1 MKAYIKT
8 DPEFQTL
15 KRPTYSGD
23 AGCDLI
29 AYSDPVIVGETKTP
43 KSKLYSSI
51 SYIEYDTNVIVAPE
65 DESQYFSLV
74 YPRSSISKYNL
85 SLANSVGVV
94 DSGYRDTIKVR
105 FRYLWQP
112 KDIIV
117 NTGNKQKEE
126 TRLFVQIDPKKIY
139 KKGDK
144 IAQLVWAS
152 HNKLYMEFTQTVPM
166 SERGY
171 EGFGSTGA

>member
-1 MKAYIKT
+1 M
-8 DPEFQTL
+8 
-15 KRPTYSGD
+15 
-23 AGCDLI
+23 
-29 AYSDPVIVGETKTP
+29 
-43 KSKLYSSI
+43 
-51 SYIEYDTNVIVAPE
+51 
-65 DESQYFSLV
+65 
-74 YPRSSISKYNL
+74 
-85 SLANSVGVV
+85 V

-112 KDIIV
+112 KDIIAS
-117 NTGNKQKEE
+117 TGSKQKEE
-126 TRLFVQIDPKKIY
+126 TKFFVQIDLKKIY

>member
-8 DPEFQTL
+8 DPDFQTL
-15 KRPTYSGD
+15 KRPAYSGD

-51 SYIEYDTNVIVAPE
+51 SYIEYDTNVMVAPE

-85 SLANSVGVV
+85 NLANSVGVV

-105 FRYLWQP
+105 FRYIWQP
-112 KDIIV
+112 KDLI
-117 NTGNKQKEE
+117 TQTSKEE
-126 TRLFVQIDPKKIY
+126 TQHFIQVDPKKIY

-144 IAQLVWAS
+144 IAQLIWAS
-152 HNKLYMEFTQTVPM
+152 HNKLYMEFTEMLPM

-171 EGFGSTGA
+171 EGFGSTGV